1 MPARA
6 GRAPARREARGRR
19 EVFDSI
25 TWTRDTGDPTA
36 APSCPRADGR
46 RVRADRGDARAAA
59 RTTSSWPS
67 SRCSGR
73 SIAATS
79 TRASSCAACPRNG
92 PRVLQG
98 PGENAGVIDVGDG
111 LAVAFKVES
120 HNHPS
125 AVEPYQGAATGVGGI
140 LRDIF
145 AMGARPIALGDSL
158 RLGPLDEERPRELFR
173 GIVRGIGGYGN
184 CVGVPNVAGETVF
197 DAAYRHNPLV
207 NALCIGLLR
216 ADELVRA
223 SAAGPGNL
231 VVLFGA
237 TTGRDGI
244 GGASVLASQ
253 DLDEDDADK
262 RPSVQV
268 GDPFT
273 GKKLIECTLELAA
286 RRPRRLGAGSRRSG
300 PRLLDLRDGGERR
313 RRHRAGARPRAAARA
328 GHAAVRD
335 HDLGVAGAH
344 GGDRRARAPGRGRGR
359 LRALAAPVH
368 GRSARSP
375 TTAACAAATTAS
387 VVGDMPAEALAD
399 APRYPL
405 HAERPDGLVRAARS
419 SADRRAAGR
428 PIRGALLL
436 RAAGRAQHLRQDLG
450 LRAVRPGRRLGHRR
464 PPGRRRRRRAP
475 DAVASARSP
484 SRWTATA
491 RASRSTRAA
500 AAPRPSRRRCSTSPA
515 AAREPAA
522 ITNCL
527 NFGNPERPGTA
538 YALREAIT
546 GMAEACEVL
555 GTPVVSGN
563 VSLYNESGGR
573 PIHPTPVVGC
583 VGVLERADAAVPAA
597 PADASG
603 ALFALGTAAPAY
615 DGSEWQALVA
625 GACCR
630 PHPRGRPA
638 RAALALRPARRAR
651 PRAACSPRPTT
662 SPTAASPSRWPR
674 SRSPRGSG
682 LEAAIEPGDDAAA
695 TALRRVLRPRRR
707 ELRARGRGIP
717 GQGLRRCRGATREN
731 RLPGRRRRSRCAAAS
746 SRSTSPLDDA
756 RAAYEGALPRAMA
769 AG

>member
-1 MPARA
+1 MTQATQQPLHRA
-6 GRAPARREARGRR
+6 LGLTDAEYAQIEKRLERSPNDFELAVFSLLWSEHCGYKHSRLELRRL
-19 EVFDSI
+19 
-25 TWTRDTGDPTA
+25 PTH
-36 APSCPRADGR
+36 
-46 RVRADRGDARAAA
+46 
-59 RTTSSWPS
+59 
-67 SRCSGR
+67 
-73 SIAATS
+73 
-79 TRASSCAACPRNG
+79 G

-216 ADELVRA
+216 ANELVRA

-253 DLDEDDADK
+253 DLDESDEDK
-262 RPSVQV
+262 RPTVQV

-286 RRPRRLGAGSRRSG
+286 SGLVVSVQDLGAAGLASSTSEMAASG
-300 PRLLDLRDGGERR
+300 GVGIELELDRVPLREQGMQPFEIMISESQERMAAIVEPARFAEVEAVCARWQLPCTAIGQVTADGRLLCRYDGE
-313 RRHRAGARPRAAARA
+313 
-328 GHAAVRD
+328 
-335 HDLGVAGAH
+335 
-344 GGDRRARAPGRGRGR
+344 
-359 LRALAAPVH
+359 
-368 GRSARSP
+368 
-375 TTAACAAATTAS
+375 
-387 VVGDMPAEALAD
+387 VVGDMPAEALTE

-405 HAERPDGLVRAARS
+405 HAERPETLSHHSLAA
-419 SADRRAAGR
+419 ADVPAVAD
-428 PIRGALLL
+428 PAALLL
-436 RAAGRAQHLRQDLG
+436 GLLAAPNICSKAWVYEQYDQVVGSG
-450 LRAVRPGRRLGHRR
+450 SVVRPGGDAGVVRLT
-464 PPGRRRRRRAP
+464 PSERAI
-475 DAVASARSP
+475 AVALDGDGARVALDP
-484 SRWTATA
+484 RRGGAEA
-491 RASRSTRAA
+491 VAQAA
-500 AAPRPSRRRCSTSPA
+500 LNVACSGA
-515 AAREPAA
+515 EPAA

-527 NFGNPERPGTA
+527 NFGNPERPGSA
-538 YALREAIT
+538 YALREVIT

-583 VGVLERADAAVPAA
+583 VGVLERAELAVRAA
-597 PADASG
+597 PAGGSG
-603 ALFALGTAAPAY
+603 ALYVLGTAVPAY
-615 DGSEWQALVA
+615 DGSEWQALA
-625 GACCR
+625 GGPAA
-630 PHPRGRPA
+630 GRIPEVDLPA
-638 RAALALRPARRAR
+638 LRWLCDLLVELAREGVLGSAHDVSDGGLAVALAELAL
-651 PRAACSPRPTT
+651 AA
-662 SPTAASPSRWPR
+662 
-674 SRSPRGSG
+674 GVG
-682 LEAAIEPGDDAAA
+682 LEAMVEPGEGAAA
-695 TALRRVLRPRRR
+695 TLFGESCGLVVATCAPENEERLAKACDAAEVPLERIGALGGASIALRCG
-707 ELRARGRGIP
+707 ELAFDV
-717 GQGLRRCRGATREN
+717 
-731 RLPGRRRRSRCAAAS
+731 S
-746 SRSTSPLDDA
+746 LDEA
-756 RAAYEGALPRAMA
+756 RAAYDGALPRAMEA
-769 AG
+769 V

>member
-1 MPARA
+1 VTQATQQPLHRA
-6 GRAPARREARGRR
+6 LGLTDAEYAQIDEALERPPNDFELAVFSLLWSEHCGYKHSRLELRRLP
-19 EVFDSI
+19 
-25 TWTRDTGDPTA
+25 TTGA
-36 APSCPRADGR
+36 
-46 RVRADRGDARAAA
+46 
-59 RTTSSWPS
+59 
-67 SRCSGR
+67 
-73 SIAATS
+73 
-79 TRASSCAACPRNG
+79 
-92 PRVLQG
+92 RVLQG

-184 CVGVPNVAGETVF
+184 CVGVPNIAGETVF
-197 DAAYRHNPLV
+197 DAAYRQNPLV

-253 DLDEDDADK
+253 DLDESDEDK

-286 RRPRRLGAGSRRSG
+286 RGLVVSVQDLGAAGLASSTSEMAASG
-300 PRLLDLRDGGERR
+300 GVGIELELDRVPLREQGMQPFEIMISESQERMAAIVEPGHLGEVE
-313 RRHRAGARPRAAARA
+313 AVCARWQLPCTAI
-328 GHAAVRD
+328 
-335 HDLGVAGAH
+335 
-344 GGDRRARAPGRGRGR
+344 GRVTDDSR
-359 LRALAAPVH
+359 LRCRYE
-368 GRSARSP
+368 GE
-375 TTAACAAATTAS
+375 
-387 VVGDMPAEALAD
+387 VVGDMPAGALTD

-405 HAERPDGLVRAARS
+405 AAERPAALAEHS
-419 SADRRAAGR
+419 LAVDQVPPVPDPA
-428 PIRGALLL
+428 ALLL
-436 RAAGRAQHLRQDLG
+436 GLLAAPNICAKAWVYEQYDQVVGSGSVL
-450 LRAVRPGRRLGHRR
+450 RPGGDAGVVRLT
-464 PPGRRRRRRAP
+464 PSERAI
-475 DAVASARSP
+475 AVALDGDGARVALDP
-484 SRWTATA
+484 RRGGAEA
-491 RASRSTRAA
+491 VAQAA
-500 AAPRPSRRRCSTSPA
+500 LNVACSGA
-515 AAREPAA
+515 EPAA

-538 YALREAIT
+538 YALREVIT

-583 VGVLERADAAVPAA
+583 VGVLEHAASALRMA
-597 PADASG
+597 PAEG
-603 ALFALGTAAPAY
+603 GGTLFALGDPEPAY

-625 GACCR
+625 GAAA
-630 PHPRGRPA
+630 GRIPEVDLPA
-638 RAALALRPARRAR
+638 LRWLCDLLSELARDGGLLRSAHDVSDGGFAVALTEVALAA
-651 PRAACSPRPTT
+651 
-662 SPTAASPSRWPR
+662 
-674 SRSPRGSG
+674 GSG
-682 LEAAIEPGDDAAA
+682 LEATLEPREGAAA
-695 TALRRVLRPRRR
+695 TLFGECCGLVVVSCAPEGEARLAQACDAAGVPFERIGSLGGATIALRCGDLA
-707 ELRARGRGIP
+707 LD
-717 GQGLRRCRGATREN
+717 
-731 RLPGRRRRSRCAAAS
+731 LPL
-746 SRSTSPLDDA
+746 PEA

-769 AG
+769 AV

>member
-1 MPARA
+1 MTQATQQPLHRA
-6 GRAPARREARGRR
+6 LGLTDAEYAQIEETLERPPNDFELAVFSLLWSEHCGYKHSRLELRRL
-19 EVFDSI
+19 
-25 TWTRDTGDPTA
+25 PT
-36 APSCPRADGR
+36 
-46 RVRADRGDARAAA
+46 
-59 RTTSSWPS
+59 
-67 SRCSGR
+67 
-73 SIAATS
+73 
-79 TRASSCAACPRNG
+79 NG

-98 PGENAGVIDVGDG
+98 PGENAGVIDVGGG

-184 CVGVPNVAGETVF
+184 CVGVPNVVGETVF
-197 DAAYRHNPLV
+197 DPAYRHNPLV

-223 SAAGPGNL
+223 SATGQGNL

-253 DLDEDDADK
+253 DLDESDEDK

-286 RRPRRLGAGSRRSG
+286 RGLVVSVQDLGAAGLASSTSEMAAG
-300 PRLLDLRDGGERR
+300 GGVGIELELDRVPLREQAMQPFEIMISESQERM
-313 RRHRAGARPRAAARA
+313 AAI
-328 GHAAVRD
+328 VQ
-335 HDLGVAGAH
+335 
-344 GGDRRARAPGRGRGR
+344 PGRLAEVEAVCARWQLPCTVVGHVTDDGR
-359 LRALAAPVH
+359 LRCRYE
-368 GRSARSP
+368 GE
-375 TTAACAAATTAS
+375 
-387 VVGDMPAEALAD
+387 VVGDMPADALAD

-405 HAERPDGLVRAARS
+405 HAERPEALAERALT
-419 SADRRAAGR
+419 ADQLPAITDPA
-428 PIRGALLL
+428 ALLL
-436 RAAGRAQHLRQDLG
+436 GLLAAPNICAKTWVYEQYDQVVGSGTVA
-450 LRAVRPGRRLGHRR
+450 RPGGDAGVVRLTPSERGI
-464 PPGRRRRRRAP
+464 
-475 DAVASARSP
+475 AVALDGDGARVALDPRRGGAEAVAQAALNVACSG
-484 SRWTATA
+484 AT
-491 RASRSTRAA
+491 
-500 AAPRPSRRRCSTSPA
+500 
-515 AAREPAA
+515 PAA

-583 VGVLERADAAVPAA
+583 VGVLERADAAVRAA
-597 PADASG
+597 PAEG
-603 ALFALGTAAPAY
+603 GLALFALGTATPAY
-615 DGSEWQALVA
+615 DGSEWQALVSGSAA
-625 GACCR
+625 GR
-630 PHPRGRPA
+630 IPEVDLPA
-638 RAALALRPARRAR
+638 LRWLCDVLGELARDGVLASAHDVSDGGLAVALAEIAL
-651 PRAACSPRPTT
+651 
-662 SPTAASPSRWPR
+662 AS
-674 SRSPRGSG
+674 GSG
-682 LEAAIEPGDDAAA
+682 VEALIEPGEDAAA
-695 TALRRVLRPRRR
+695 TLFGECCGLVVVSCSAEEEARLVKACDAAEVPLEKIGALTGSRIALRCG
-707 ELRARGRGIP
+707 ELALDVSLETAR
-717 GQGLRRCRGATREN
+717 
-731 RLPGRRRRSRCAAAS
+731 S
-746 SRSTSPLDDA
+746 
-756 RAAYEGALPRAMA
+756 AYEDTLPQAMA